1 MEKTS
6 TEIPTNAALTSFSIV
21 VVIIFVG
28 LSKKPK
34 GRLAIYQLVSNGR
47 VYIGTVFIS
56 TRMPWSVFPEA
67 LKTRPAGCG
76 AMFTTKHP

>member
-1 MEKTS
+1 
-6 TEIPTNAALTSFSIV
+6 V
-21 VVIIFVG
+21 VVIMRIHLG
-28 LSKKPK
+28 
-34 GRLAIYQLVSNGR
+34 GRFFQLVSNGR
-47 VYIGTVFIS
+47 VYIGVILHQEHYLFSSYWTVFIS